1 MRSKIN
7 FEKSGIIIVFL
18 IIIINIIFRIDELAI
33 ISGALVLII
42 LLVLCQSSVIKENN
56 MQNKQLTPSPNGEQ
70 CIGNGLSPDT
80 ECMCDECEYFLECY
94 PDWNNENKEYV
105 CHGDTRIHKKGEL

>member
-1 MRSKIN
+1 
-7 FEKSGIIIVFL
+7 
-18 IIIINIIFRIDELAI
+18 
-33 ISGALVLII
+33 
-42 LLVLCQSSVIKENN
+42 

-94 PDWNNENKEYV
+94 PEWNSENKE
-105 CHGDTRIHKKGEL
+105 

>member
-1 MRSKIN
+1 
-7 FEKSGIIIVFL
+7 
-18 IIIINIIFRIDELAI
+18 
-33 ISGALVLII
+33 
-42 LLVLCQSSVIKENN
+42 
-56 MQNKQLTPSPNGEQ
+56 MQNKQLTPSQNGEQ

-94 PDWNNENKEYV
+94 PDWNSENKEYV